1 MPCDP
6 QCPVKELNKRL
17 KHMKEE
23 KIATL
28 QQILEEENLHSK
40 PFSRRK
46 RKIQSQLVQAMTE
59 IASLTDELA
68 LGCDSC
74 RANNVN

>member
-46 RKIQSQLVQAMTE
+46 RQVQT
-59 IASLTDELA
+59 
-68 LGCDSC
+68 
-74 RANNVN
+74 

>member
-6 QCPVKELNKRL
+6 QCPLRELNKRL
-17 KHMKEE
+17 IHMKEE

-46 RKIQSQLVQAMTE
+46 RQIQTKLVQAVAE
-59 IASLTDELA
+59 LVYLTDEIA

-74 RANNVN
+74 QANYEN

>member
-6 QCPVKELNKRL
+6 QCPVRELNNRL
-17 KHMKEE
+17 IHMKEE

-46 RKIQSQLVQAMTE
+46 RQVQTQLVQAMTE
-59 IASLTDELA
+59 LASLTDEIA

-74 RANNVN
+74 QANYEN